1 MLASIPSLFNVYRST
16 EVPSGIVPRA
26 VFVTRPCAVTA
37 VVMLSSITFSHLIV
51 IFPLPIPSRQL
62 ICCQFRR
69 KIAFTPATL
78 ATIRQRPLLHETAI
92 KWSLEPIM
100 FQPRKAMSIKAR
112 ISFLLLLSLCAL
124 APSIAA
130 AASPADHWV
139 GTWAAS
145 PMATKNPDGKFGAP
159 GTDGTTLREIVHI
172 SIGGPSVRVILTNE
186 FGLDPLTI
194 GAAQIALSS
203 GTSAITPDTATAL
216 TFSGK
221 PSIVIPPGALAI
233 SDPAP
238 LKVAPASNL
247 AVSLYLPDQ
256 PVNQLTFHPLADQTH
271 YLVPGNAVTAA
282 SLDTPQTFFTWDF
295 LKGVDVTAD
304 NKAASIVAFGDSIT
318 DGAHSTRDANA
329 RWPDVLARRLQADK
343 RTANLGVLNQGIGG
357 NRILHDTTGP
367 SALARF
373 DRDVIA
379 QTGVKYLVIMESI
392 NDIGHATDPA
402 KPYDVVTADDLIAG
416 LTQLATR
423 GHTHGIKVY
432 GATLTPFVGAK
443 YQSPAG
449 EEMRQAIN
457 KWIRTTNQFDGVI
470 DFDKVTTDSTHPGMF
485 LVLDDSG
492 DHLHPGDAGYKAM
505 GEST

>member
-1 MLASIPSLFNVYRST
+1 MT
-16 EVPSGIVPRA
+16 
-26 VFVTRPCAVTA
+26 
-37 VVMLSSITFSHLIV
+37 
-51 IFPLPIPSRQL
+51 
-62 ICCQFRR
+62 
-69 KIAFTPATL
+69 
-78 ATIRQRPLLHETAI
+78 
-92 KWSLEPIM
+92 
-100 FQPRKAMSIKAR
+100 IKAPLTL
-112 ISFLLLLSLCAL
+112 LLLLSLCIT
-124 APSIAA
+124 PTIAA
-130 AASPADHWV
+130 ASSPGDHWV

-145 PMATKNPDGKFGAP
+145 PMAAKDPDGKFGAP

-186 FGLDPLTI
+186 FGLEPLTI

-203 GTSAITPDTATAL
+203 GTSAVTPGTATAL

-221 PSIVIPPGALAI
+221 PSVTIPPGAVVV
-233 SDPAP
+233 SDPAA
-238 LKVAPASNL
+238 LNVAAASNL
-247 AVSLYLPDQ
+247 AVSLFLPDQ
-256 PVNQLTFHPLADQTH
+256 PVSQLTFHPFADQTN
-271 YLVPGNAVTAA
+271 YLVPGNVVAAA
-282 SLDTPQTFFTWDF
+282 SLETPQTFFTWDF
-295 LKGVDVTAD
+295 LKGVDVAAD
-304 NKAASIVAFGDSIT
+304 NKAASIVTFGDSIT

-343 RTANLGVLNQGIGG
+343 KTANLGVLNQGIGG

-379 QTGVKYLVIMESI
+379 QAGVKYLVIMESI
-392 NDIGHATDPA
+392 NDIGHATDPT

-416 LTQLATR
+416 LTQLAAR
-423 GHTHGIKVY
+423 AHTHGIKVY

-449 EEMRQAIN
+449 EEMRQTIN

-470 DFDKVTTDSTHPGMF
+470 DFDKVTTDPTHPGMF
-485 LVLDDSG
+485 LPLDDSG

-505 GEST
+505 GESIDLNLFTR